1 MKEFSAQ
8 TGGRYTYVDDIINLQ
23 ELALAFTCLFTD
35 CDNFIVS
42 GCDVVGS
49 TISAGFVYL
58 NGKLRRFSGATGIGT
73 WPQYIYESNKTE
85 SVAYA
90 SGADKVGRN
99 DYSCTIGSSVPTTPD
114 PLTNSV
120 PTYIQITK
128 SGGKRLKEAFF
139 GKYALL
145 LNSIYG
151 SQTVNGDVT
160 FKNNVNVNSVLT
172 TNKSHVFKNG
182 ESICQMFW
190 EGRLFNINA
199 RIGNGTA
206 YNFRM
211 DDSTE
216 SFVFSIGGTDVCTIS
231 KNGVNFKPIKSSST
245 TSGNITSNTDHIY
258 NSGSA
263 SDDGTLY
270 INYKGYNDS
279 VDYFRNTIIG
289 NGKGNTI
296 LKVTGSSGLVGI
308 DGNLN
313 ISSAMKDGITLKHN
327 TLQKSSVGLTKV
339 ISWCDMKDAKIAFIG
354 FNSAADNI
362 FYINN
367 VLSDIEMK
375 GVTSVN
381 LGPVIKENGIALK
394 DKYVLRDDLPALLE
408 KKADVSS
415 IYTSVNVDKNFAKLV
430 NGFSQF
436 VTATNTKEA
445 LRKQIGAIA
454 IGELDDYVR
463 LDKFLSDMAKTE
475 AEKNKICE
483 NIGAART
490 GDFQSKI
497 PDTGWIQIA
506 NTNLYARQIGD
517 HVCVQGKV
525 VTVHTGNVVF
535 TLPNQISAPKYD
547 VAFRSTMDC
556 NHDWGCV
563 IPGGSKDCKVVY
575 CNHCGKN
582 ISVSF
587 SYMV

>member
-1 MKEFSAQ
+1 MKEFNAQ

-23 ELALAFTCLFTD
+23 ELALAFTSLFTD
-35 CDNFIVS
+35 CDNFIIS
-42 GCDVVGS
+42 GCEVTGS

-99 DYSCTIGSSVPTTPD
+99 DYGCTIGSSVPTTPD
-114 PLTNSV
+114 ALTNAV
-120 PTYIQITK
+120 PAYIQIPK

-145 LNSIYG
+145 LDSIYG
-151 SQTVNGDVT
+151 SQSINGDVT
-160 FKNNVNVNSVLT
+160 FRNNVNVNSVLT
-172 TNKSHVFKNG
+172 TNKNHVFKNG
-182 ESICQMFW
+182 ESVCQMFW

-199 RIGNGTA
+199 RIGNGTS

-216 SFVFSIGGTDVCTIS
+216 AFVFSIGGVDVCTIS
-231 KNGVNFKPIKSSST
+231 KNGVNFLPIKSSST
-245 TSGNITSNTDHIY
+245 TSGNVTSNTDQIY

-279 VDYFRNTIIG
+279 VNYFRNTVIG
-289 NGKGNTI
+289 NGKGNAVV
-296 LKVTGSSGLVGI
+296 KVVGSSGLVGI
-308 DGNLN
+308 YGNLN
-313 ISSAMKDGITLKHN
+313 IASSMKDGITLKHN
-327 TLQKSSVGLTKV
+327 TAQKSSVGLTKV
-339 ISWCDMKDAKIAFIG
+339 ISWCDMSDAKIAYIG
-354 FNSAADNI
+354 FNSAADNV

-367 VLSDIEMK
+367 VLSDVEIE
-375 GVTSVN
+375 GVTAVN
-381 LGPVIKENGIALK
+381 LGPIIKENGVALK
-394 DKYVLRDDLPALLE
+394 DKYVLKEDLASLLGG
-408 KKADVSS
+408 KADTSK
-415 IYTSVNVDKNFAKLV
+415 IYTNTDVDKNFAKLA
-430 NGFSQF
+430 NGLSQF
-436 VTATNTKEA
+436 VNTTNTKEV

-454 IGELDDYVR
+454 IGELDSYVR
-463 LDKFLSDMAKTE
+463 LDKFLADMAKTE
-475 AEKNKICE
+475 AEKEKICE
-483 NIGAART
+483 NIGAARS

-497 PDTGWIQIA
+497 PDTGWIQIGG
-506 NTNLYARQIGD
+506 TNLYARQIGN

-525 VTVHTGNVVF
+525 VTVHTGNTVF
-535 TLPNQISAPKYD
+535 TLPNQIAPPKYD
-547 VAFRSTMDC
+547 VAFRAIMDC
-556 NHDWGCV
+556 NHNWGCV
-563 IPGGSKDCKVVY
+563 IHGGSKECKVV
-575 CNHCGKN
+575 CCDHCGKN